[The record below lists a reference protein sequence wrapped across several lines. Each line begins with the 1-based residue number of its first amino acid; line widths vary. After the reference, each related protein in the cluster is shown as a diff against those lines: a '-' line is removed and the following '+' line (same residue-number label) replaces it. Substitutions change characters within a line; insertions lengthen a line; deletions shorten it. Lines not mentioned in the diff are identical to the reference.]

1 MNPEARRVTCP
12 TCGKPVLWAPG
23 NAWRPFCSKRCK
35 MIDLG
40 AWATERYRVPVQDD
54 PDQPEIA
61 DPGEPEGGA

>member
-1 MNPEARRVTCP
+1 
-12 TCGKPVLWAPG
+12 
-23 NAWRPFCSKRCK
+23 